1 MSDHRRGEDEGK
13 GGKRIRI
20 KERRRRKERKSQ
32 RVSEGRMGVESNISF
47 AKKIKKKT
55 VWCRLMNSYQC
66 LTIYVRP

>member
-47 AKKIKKKT
+47 AKKTKKT

>member
-1 MSDHRRGEDEGK
+1 MSDHRRGEDEEK

-32 RVSEGRMGVESNISF
+32 RVSEGGVRAESNISF
-47 AKKIKKKT
+47 AKKKKNP